1 MSTPTPEEA
10 FLEYAR
16 STGWDET
23 AVRVVLDT
31 VRKARQAAALEMH
44 ERCRALGDALRDLVA
59 GHLNEMTAR
68 GLPHEWAPDSPMG
81 RAVRLL
87 EEFSADE

>member
-16 STGWDET
+16 GTGWDET

-31 VRKARQAAALEMH
+31 VRKARRAAALEMR
-44 ERCRALGDALRDLVA
+44 ERCVAAVEAHQYPPSYICGPEPNPRRVRRDLAAAIRALDV
-59 GHLNEMTAR
+59 
-68 GLPHEWAPDSPMG
+68 P
-81 RAVRLL
+81 
-87 EEFSADE
+87 

>member
-16 STGWDET
+16 ATGWEET

-31 VRKARQAAALEMH
+31 IRKARRVAALEMR
-44 ERCRALGDALRDLVA
+44 ERSAAVADAAAERNWRGDDSGTAPEHIAAVVRALNV
-59 GHLNEMTAR
+59 
-68 GLPHEWAPDSPMG
+68 P
-81 RAVRLL
+81 
-87 EEFSADE
+87 